1 MNVQVIRSSNDYAQ
15 AMARLKALMALDPA
29 AGSEDDN
36 ELELLALVIEDYE
49 RKTVPPISPDPVE
62 AILFR
67 LDQAG
72 LGRKDL
78 IPLIG
83 SASKVSE
90 VLSGKRALSL
100 AMIRRLR
107 DGLGIPADVLVGTGK
122 EPAELLEEGTAPDYS
137 RFPLKEM
144 QERGYFGTFSGSA
157 AKLKDYAEDLMRD
170 FLQGLA
176 PCRAEPVLLRAPLH
190 QRGAREVDGEAL
202 LAWRLCVLKKAQA
215 IALPRQ
221 YKKGSITTRWLRE
234 LARLSAFAEGPKLAR
249 EHLARAGIALVVEA
263 HFKGTYLDGAAM
275 LNGDTRIVALTLR
288 HDRLDNFW
296 FVLMHEL
303 VHIAKHLDPEHPF
316 FADDLDSPASTDRM
330 EREADELASDA
341 LIPADQWAK
350 ADARTSRRTQ
360 DVQALADELGIHTAV
375 VAGRVRHETRNFRQ
389 FAKLLGQGE
398 PGRLLG

>member
-1 MNVQVIRSSNDYAQ
+1 MNVHVIRSSKDYAP
-15 AMARLKALMALDPA
+15 AMARLKVLMALDPA

-36 ELELLALVIEDYE
+36 ELELLALVVEDYE
-49 RKTVPPISPDPVE
+49 RKTVPPVSPDPIE
-62 AILFR
+62 AVLFR

-107 DGLGIPADVLVGTGK
+107 DGLGIPADVLVGAGK
-122 EPAELLEEGTAPDYS
+122 EPVEPEDGTVPDYS

-144 QERGYFGTFSGSA
+144 QERGYFGTFNYSA

-176 PCRAEPVLLRAPLH
+176 PGRAEPVLLRAPLH
-190 QRGAREVDGEAL
+190 QRGAREADGEAL

-215 IALPRQ
+215 IELSRQ
-221 YKKGSITTRWLRE
+221 YKKGSITNRWLRE

-249 EHLARAGIALVVEA
+249 EYLARAGIALVIEP
-263 HFKGTYLDGAAM
+263 HFRSTYLDGAAM
-275 LNGDTRIVALTLR
+275 LNGDRRIVALTLR

-303 VHIAKHLDPEHPF
+303 AHIAKHLDAEHPF
-316 FADDLDSPASTDRM
+316 FADDLDSPASKDRA
-330 EREADELASDA
+330 ECEADELASEA

-350 ADARTSRRTQ
+350 SGARTTHRTQ
-360 DVQALADELGIHTAV
+360 DVQTFADKLGVNAAI
-375 VAGRVRHETRNFRQ
+375 VAGRIRHETKNYRL

-398 PGRLLG
+398 PGRQLG